1 MSRNKNKNIFKRYFD
16 KSNKTI
22 YDVSK
27 ETNIPEKK
35 VQEIIDG
42 DREITGENVD
52 KVMSSLQNDNKVEK
66 DINIINALEFFKE
79 NNPKELRDKFNYST
93 QKDFARVVGLSSAV
107 ISQFESGNYGPT
119 RNEKGVG
126 NNTLLKLYDFYRN
139 ELNINI
145 SRKNET
151 NKKKANNAKIHNIVS
166 VNKNNIAAYNS
177 KLNKAIKYFKENPL
191 TILLNKYNMTD
202 KEFMYNTSM
211 SYTVFRRF
219 ASGRFYKLPGEKDT
233 RNFVGKN
240 TIIKTY
246 LYFKSLE
253 KSAETQNKI
262 KDEYAY
268 NDTKM
273 TNDLVNNIINDK
285 EVDNKIIDKIEEAT
299 TNYVFDNTDIIE
311 DVVNNVIE
319 NEKDTEKFKLDTNF
333 DVNEV
338 FEYIVYKCDSD
349 KVIDLY
355 NKLNNFFEIV
365 KKFK

>member
-16 KSNKTI
+16 KSKKTI

-27 ETNIPEKK
+27 ETNIPEEK
-35 VQEIIDG
+35 VQEIING
-42 DREITGENVD
+42 DREISGENVD
-52 KVMSSLQNDNKVEK
+52 KVISSLQNDNKVEK

-79 NNPKELRDKFNYST
+79 NNPRKLRKKFNYST

-119 RNEKGVG
+119 RDGKGVG

-139 ELNINI
+139 ELNINV

-151 NKKKANNAKIHNIVS
+151 NKKKADNAKIHNIVNA
-166 VNKNNIAAYNS
+166 NKNNITVYNN

-191 TILLNKYNMTD
+191 SMLLDKYNMTD

-219 ASGRFYKLPGEKDT
+219 ASGRFYKFPGEKDT

-240 TIIKTY
+240 TVIKTY
-246 LYFKSLE
+246 LYFKELE
-253 KSAETQNKI
+253 KLANKSDETQNKI

-273 TNDLVNNIINDK
+273 TNDLVNNIVNDK
-285 EVDNKIIDKIEEAT
+285 EDIVANGKEDNVNKDVIILDK
-299 TNYVFDNTDIIE
+299 NFN
-311 DVVNNVIE
+311 VN
-319 NEKDTEKFKLDTNF
+319 D
-333 DVNEV
+333 V

-355 NKLNNFFEIV
+355 DKLNNFFEIV